1 MRQTPGC
8 RTSTVLDMARA
19 WDRPSTVYLA
29 LGAALAAVYF
39 ALPSGGAAQ
48 STIYAVLGGGAVL
61 GTLWAVRRHRPERAL
76 PWILLAFGN
85 GLFVVGDVIG
95 IVQSNPPTV
104 SAADVAY
111 LAGYPLLVAGL
122 LILMFAAGGRTRL
135 PALADAAIVAFAF
148 AIAQWL
154 CVMGPAIRGGG
165 SDLKVTIVSGLYPAM
180 DVVLLAGFVGF
191 FVSPAWRT
199 TSFRYLL
206 AAVAALLVGDEIT
219 GLAGYTYKA
228 GDAVDVTWMLS
239 YVLFAAAALHPSM
252 RELSAPRRLP
262 TLRVSVWRIGLLA
275 GALLTAPV
283 ALFVQHL
290 RHKPLDVIEITALA
304 GAVSVLVVARMTGI
318 LRALERIRVRER
330 SARALAEEAH
340 SQLLFHNEQLLEA
353 DKLKDEFVALI
364 SHDLRTPLT
373 SIVGYIELAL
383 DEAVEPALDE
393 ERRGYL
399 DVVARSSER
408 LLGLVDDLLFV
419 ARLQS
424 GSLEIDPHEL
434 DLGRITA
441 QAVED
446 MRPRAE
452 GKGVDIA
459 FLGET
464 DVRVEADKG
473 RIFQLLDNLISNAI
487 KFTPEGGR
495 IELRTARTDGGC
507 VLEVA
512 DTGIGLSPG
521 DAERVFD
528 RFFRSKRA
536 TNRQIQG
543 TGLGLFIARAI
554 TDAHGG
560 KIGVTSTVGEG
571 TTFRIELPTKASTRD
586 KAEAEL
592 VA

>member
-1 MRQTPGC
+1 VRLTPGGG
-8 RTSTVLDMARA
+8 TSTVLLMARA
-19 WDRPSTVYLA
+19 WDRLSTAYLTA
-29 LGAALAAVYF
+29 GAALAAVYF
-39 ALPSGGAAQ
+39 AFPSGGAVQ
-48 STIYAVLGGGAVL
+48 SAIYVVLGGGAVL
-61 GTLWAVRRHRPERAL
+61 ATLWGVRRHRPQRAI
-76 PWILLAFGN
+76 PWILFAVGTAC
-85 GLFVVGDVIG
+85 FVAGDVI
-95 IVQSNPPTV
+95 TV
-104 SAADVAY
+104 FEPNAVSPSAADAGY
-111 LAGYPLLVAGL
+111 LAGYPLLTAGL
-122 LILMFAAGGRTRL
+122 LILMFAAGGRTRV
-135 PALADAAIVAFAF
+135 PALGDAAIVAFAF
-148 AIAQWL
+148 AIVQW
-154 CVMGPAIRGGG
+154 VGVIGPAVRGGG
-165 SDLKVTIVSGLYPAM
+165 DRLGVAIVSGLYPTM
-180 DVVLLAGFVGF
+180 DVVLLAGFIGF
-191 FVSPAWRT
+191 FVSPGWRT

-206 AAVAALLVGDEIT
+206 AGVAALVVGDEINGLT
-219 GLAGYTYKA
+219 GYVYAAGN
-228 GDAVDVTWMLS
+228 AVDITWMLS

-252 RELSAPRRLP
+252 VELSAPRRIP

-275 GALLTAPV
+275 GALLTAPA
-283 ALFVQHL
+283 ALLVQHL
-290 RHKPLDVIEITALA
+290 RGKPLDIVEIAGLA
-304 GAVSVLVVARMTGI
+304 AAVSVLVVARMTGI
-318 LRALERIRVRER
+318 LRALERIRMRER
-330 SARALAEEAH
+330 AARGLAEEAQ
-340 SQLLFHNEQLLEA
+340 SQLVFQNEQLLEA

-383 DEAVEPALDE
+383 DEAVEPALDD

-399 DVVARSSER
+399 QVVARSSER
-408 LLGLVDDLLFV
+408 LLRLVDDLLFF

-424 GSLEIDPHEL
+424 GSLEIDPHEI
-434 DLGRITA
+434 DLGAITA

-446 MRPRAE
+446 SRPRAE
-452 GKGVDIA
+452 RKGVAIS

-495 IELRTARTDGGC
+495 IDLRATRTHAGC
-507 VLEVA
+507 MLEVA
-512 DTGIGLSPG
+512 DTGIGLSPA

-560 KIGVTSTVGEG
+560 QITVSGAVGEG
-571 TTFRIELPTKASTRD
+571 TTFRIELPLRVTRPTSS
-586 KAEAEL
+586 EAEL

>member
-1 MRQTPGC
+1 
-8 RTSTVLDMARA
+8 
-19 WDRPSTVYLA
+19 
-29 LGAALAAVYF
+29 
-39 ALPSGGAAQ
+39 
-48 STIYAVLGGGAVL
+48 
-61 GTLWAVRRHRPERAL
+61 
-76 PWILLAFGN
+76 
-85 GLFVVGDVIG
+85 
-95 IVQSNPPTV
+95 
-104 SAADVAY
+104 
-111 LAGYPLLVAGL
+111 
-122 LILMFAAGGRTRL
+122 
-135 PALADAAIVAFAF
+135 
-148 AIAQWL
+148 
-154 CVMGPAIRGGG
+154 MGPAIRGGG
-165 SDLKVTIVSGLYPAM
+165 SDLDVTIVSGLYPAM

-252 RELSAPRRLP
+252 RELAAPRRIP

-318 LRALERIRVRER
+318 LRALERIRMRER

-383 DEAVEPALDE
+383 DDAVEPPLDE

-424 GSLEIDPHEL
+424 GSLEIDPHEI

-446 MRPRAE
+446 MRAPCGRQGCGHRISRRDRRARRGGQGPDLPVARQPHLE
-452 GKGVDIA
+452 CDQVH
-459 FLGET
+459 T
-464 DVRVEADKG
+464 RG
-473 RIFQLLDNLISNAI
+473 RPHRAAR
-487 KFTPEGGR
+487 G
-495 IELRTARTDGGC
+495 RTDAGC

-528 RFFRSKRA
+528 RFFRSERA